1 MNIARY
7 NKEVSDL
14 NHIVTAQMSD
24 LEKIVHIDNEIIG
37 HDSRKDFIKY
47 LDFYIFLSNKK
58 MLIKGRILW

>member
-47 LDFYIFLSNKK
+47 LDFYSFLSNKK